1 VPLREVATPPAP
13 PATAREPA
21 APAFPKEPAPELKV
35 VPADLSARP
44 TPAFTSIEEEMASLL
59 GRSTGKS

>member
-1 VPLREVATPPAP
+1 LLREVAPPPAP

-21 APAFPKEPAPELKV
+21 FPKEPVPELKV
-35 VPADLSARP
+35 VPADKHARP
-44 TPAFTSIEEEMASLL
+44 APAFTSIEEEMASLL